1 MQNPFVFTSMSEAQ
15 EIERQLQSD
24 GWFTVSVSDRALYPA
39 RLAHFLGDQAPAML
53 YCWGNYALLENASVS
68 IIGTRRPGGIG
79 KAAASRYAEALS
91 ARGFTIIS
99 GNAPG
104 IDSVAH
110 ETALD
115 SGGTTILCPPAPPDQ
130 FTPSFSAA
138 LDPAR
143 VLVVSRF
150 APGSSITKWYFLGRN
165 ELVAAHAG
173 AAIIAE
179 TGTRGGTLNTLDH
192 LRRMQRSVFIV
203 DLPSSDSRYRAHQAI
218 IASGATP
225 VSPVPSDADLEAI
238 ITAAKKPLPQHRHTN
253 DDLFESAAG

>member
-1 MQNPFVFTSMSEAQ
+1 MSDAQ

-24 GWFTVSVSDRALYPA
+24 GWFTVSISDRVRYPT
-39 RLAHFLGDQAPAML
+39 RIAHFLGDQAPAML
-53 YCWGNYALLENASVS
+53 YCWGNYALLENVSVS
-68 IIGTRRPGGIG
+68 IIGTRRPGAIG
-79 KAAASRYAEALS
+79 KAAVSRYAEALS
-91 ARGFTIIS
+91 ARGYTIIS

-104 IDSVAH
+104 IYSVAH
-110 ETALD
+110 QAALD
-115 SGGTTILCPPAPPDQ
+115 SGGTTIICPPAPPDQ

-138 LDPAR
+138 LAPSR
-143 VLVVSRF
+143 VLIISRF
-150 APGSSITKWYFLGRN
+150 APRSHITKWYFLGRN

-192 LRRMQRSVFIV
+192 LRRMQRPIFIV

-218 IASGATP
+218 IAFGATP

-238 ITAAKKPLPQHRHTN
+238 IVAATQPLPQRRHAN
-253 DDLFESAAG
+253 GDLFEPATG